1 SIKQWSRYAEP
12 LLANEFPTDCNELT
26 EVPFADLPAC
36 LDFTMQTKALTHIVM
51 TTKVTENFFFYT
63 GSGEIST
70 AGSGL
75 AEIISGAPT
84 PTTGSL
90 EYASLGGPV
99 LTGGEAEIT
108 SSWNPDLLTEIGV
121 QTFLENEP
129 IFGEGED
136 IPVIVAPTDLVTTAC
151 GSCTSMPLQLYI
163 QHNFNNPSTLYNFLN
178 RNGLTLPNILTFFY
192 NSRLETWISTQ
203 HFTGISDDNINNETW
218 RFSFELACVDNF
230 GAESTGRP
238 VIKFSITIVRKNLVT
253 DVDFDTRIVV
263 LFPSDQFCNAV
274 RNFIDDFPFNID
286 VKTSFVSTAGNIQ
299 PDSVLVYDKI
309 NIFKS
314 NYWTNNPKLYLRLSN
329 SSTILKTEK
338 KDISSILPNGNTF
351 LGSGLNI
358 TESTTGV

>member
-1 SIKQWSRYAEP
+1 
-12 LLANEFPTDCNELT
+12 LANEFPTDCNELT